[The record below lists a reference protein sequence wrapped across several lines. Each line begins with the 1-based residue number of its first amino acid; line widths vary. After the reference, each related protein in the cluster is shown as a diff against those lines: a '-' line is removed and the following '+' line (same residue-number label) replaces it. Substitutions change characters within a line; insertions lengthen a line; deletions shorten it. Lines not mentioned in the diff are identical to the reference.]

1 MNYFGRLV
9 SNVRGFYSEIN
20 SATLT
25 GAIDVVVV
33 RREDGSFIGSP
44 FHVRFGKLGVLRS
57 REKIVDIE
65 INGEPVELQMKLG
78 DAGEAFFVEEIEND
92 LSDSLCTSP
101 LPSSEALEDVKKDN
115 EMSHE
120 ESGSNTT
127 VRGENSHTTITEN
140 VEKDTSATSTPEKER
155 KTSSDQEKGAILLQ
169 ETAGNDSGTEEKL
182 VDQVIEAEG
191 GKAKDG
197 NHSDPETGE
206 LKESLL
212 LSIKEPVMDVTD
224 NRKISFGEVLSETE
238 SSAEVTVGRTS
249 SKSDSIPIPMV
260 RKVDLQECL
269 SDSETMW
276 RDSSSSSKRSSGFSR
291 EFYPLSDLDSPIG
304 TPPSHSNKQVHR
316 PPDPQCCLSDSEVEL
331 KQCQENIARESE
343 IRWAWGKLPQGPE
356 GRSLQDHIPS
366 DMRKE
371 DIKHMHKTKR
381 REGSFKSHHKVG
393 EQGILLDDL
402 RTVDH
407 EVAALYLHQAL
418 DSNLK
423 QQQQSGS
430 GSEDRESGLGQ
441 SLPCSPIAGEGSKD
455 MIGEEYH
462 DIAISLCGELK
473 NGKVSLES
481 FMQSMVTYD
490 DLSSNPA
497 LLSDPKLVIRINDRY
512 YNWQIAAPMLMSHV
526 VFQRPLK
533 QETCQALVKQHM
545 PKKEKRRSYWFSW
558 RANEDK
564 SSDEENDDLKK
575 DKPRPRVHSSTARK
589 QLNIQEVGKEG
600 ENENENKNR
609 ERERKTSEC
618 TSGNESDYPKGNY
631 RKVTRLS
638 SEQIKSL
645 NLKEG
650 ANSIT
655 FSVTTKYQGTAMCT
669 ATIYLWNYSDKIVIS
684 DIDGTITKSDVL
696 GHILPVVGQAWA
708 QSGVAH
714 FFCKIRQNGY
724 KVLYLSAR
732 AIGQAQQTRDY
743 LKSVKQ
749 DQIMLPDGP
758 LLLSPESLIKAFHRE
773 VIEKKPEEFKIACLR
788 DIQSLFPTSKNP
800 FYAGF
805 GNKVNDVLSYRAV
818 GISVSRIF
826 TINHKGEV
834 RHDLTNAFQ
843 TSYIKLS
850 DLVDQMFPPFK
861 TEGLPPSGLIAPDQ
875 FSSFTYWRA
884 PLPSISVD
892 ELSFADDEKSEGASS
907 KQKL

>member
-33 RREDGSFIGSP
+33 RHEDGSFVGSP

-78 DAGEAFFVEEIEND
+78 DAGEAFFVEEVEND
-92 LSDSLCTSP
+92 LSESLCISP
-101 LPSSEALEDVKKDN
+101 LPPSDRLQDYKKDHDV
-115 EMSHE
+115 SHE
-120 ESGSNTT
+120 ESGSNTAVSLESSPT
-127 VRGENSHTTITEN
+127 KLPENTEQ
-140 VEKDTSATSTPEKER
+140 EASTTSATEEHH
-155 KTSSDQEKGAILLQ
+155 KTSPDQETGGTGAQ
-169 ETAGNDSGTEEKL
+169 ETGANDSGTDEKIEDHTVEEQ
-182 VDQVIEAEG
+182 DETS
-191 GKAKDG
+191 KDG
-197 NHSDPETGE
+197 NHSDAETAE
-206 LKESLL
+206 LEESRLS
-212 LSIKEPVMDVTD
+212 SIKEPSLDFAD
-224 NRKISFGEVLSETE
+224 GRKISMDTEAESTSELVVDR
-238 SSAEVTVGRTS
+238 STS
-249 SKSDSIPIPMV
+249 KVSDSIPIPARRMAHPQ
-260 RKVDLQECL
+260 DCL
-269 SDSETMW
+269 SDSEAMW
-276 RDSSSSSKRSSGFSR
+276 RESSSISGSSFTCNRD
-291 EFYPLSDLDSPIG
+291 FYPLSDLDSPIG
-304 TPPSHSNKQVHR
+304 TPPTHSDAHAHHR
-316 PPDPQCCLSDSEVEL
+316 HPAEDPHKYLSDSEVEL
-331 KQCQENIARESE
+331 KQCQENLARENE

-356 GRSLQDHIPS
+356 GRFLPERKPS
-366 DMRKE
+366 EMRKE
-371 DIKHMHKTKR
+371 DIKSAHKAKR
-381 REGSFKSHHKVG
+381 REALKSQHKTG
-393 EQGILLDDL
+393 GKEGILLEDL

-418 DSNLK
+418 DSNL
-423 QQQQSGS
+423 QQQSGS
-430 GSEDRESGLGQ
+430 GSEDRESGIGQ
-441 SLPCSPIAGEGSKD
+441 SLPCSPTAGDQGSRASLVED
-455 MIGEEYH
+455 YH
-462 DIAISLCGELK
+462 DIAMSLCGELR

-481 FMQSMVTYD
+481 FIQSMVTYD
-490 DLSSNPA
+490 DLSSNPT

-526 VFQRPLK
+526 IFQRPLK
-533 QETCQALVKQHM
+533 QETCQSLVKQHM
-545 PKKEKRRSYWFSW
+545 PKKEKRRSYRNMYYWFSW
-558 RANEDK
+558 RANEEK
-564 SSDEENDDLKK
+564 SSDEENDDIKK
-575 DKPRPRVHSSTARK
+575 DKPRPRVHSSTSRK
-589 QLNIQEVGKEG
+589 QLNLQEAQKED
-600 ENENENKNR
+600 ENEVEKR
-609 ERERKTSEC
+609 ERERKISEYN
-618 TSGNESDYPKGNY
+618 SGNESDFPKTNY

-650 ANSIT
+650 ANSVT

-669 ATIYLWNYSDKIVIS
+669 ATIYMWNHSDKIVIS

-696 GHILPVVGQAWA
+696 GQILPVVGQAWA

-714 FFCKIRQNGY
+714 FFGKIQQNGY

-749 DQIMLPDGP
+749 DQLMLPDGP

-788 DIQSLFPTSKNP
+788 DIQSLFPTSRNP

-826 TINHKGEV
+826 TINHRGEV
-834 RHDLTNAFQ
+834 KHDLTKAFQ

-861 TEGLPPSGLIAPDQ
+861 TEPSGLIAPDQ

-884 PLPSISVD
+884 PLPDITVD
-892 ELSFADDEKSEGASS
+892 DLDEIGDDKSDAAVS
-907 KQKL
+907 K